1 MHVIVNGRLA
11 ALVLLLGRAASAQSP
26 IEACLLDLGHLHAW
40 KDRGEVPKCLGPAA
54 QCLYGDGMVIRHE
67 PVLRVLLALLLINSD
82 GLLPEGS
89 VVDAGAHLGQEA
101 CFYSALTPS
110 RTVHAVDPVAQN
122 VVLMTRRVNDQG
134 NGRAATAA
142 WANLGARTVQPILAG
157 LGDEDS
163 NMLVD
168 RRIRVGGMVVDGG
181 MARNASG
188 IGPKDPSDAPYA
200 TFVPIYRLDTL
211 FSPTGLWKGESL
223 ALAHLDVEG
232 LEAAVLRGGKQTF
245 TTPRAGGRPIFTVEI
260 SARSYRQRELSVV
273 RGLGEAIANVG
284 YVAYIV
290 NEVCGG
296 PECRNF
302 VCIPKERVE
311 LFERSSVATLMR
323 SGGQLLTRCELTHE
337 LWSCLENSVQ
347 MLRHKKASVP
357 YVSKA
362 LPNLKAALLNAV
374 PRKRAEGRSSAQ
386 RTARTTARAA
396 GSSTRSTM
404 RTPGN
409 SFLKPV
415 PRSAGS
421 STGTVAR
428 AASRPAGAQS
438 PRATT
443 VRRTGGHTD

>member
-1 MHVIVNGRLA
+1 MHGRLA
-11 ALVLLLGRAASAQSP
+11 ALVLLLGRAEAAQSP

-40 KDRGEVPKCLGPAA
+40 KDRGEVPKCLGAAA

-82 GLLPEGS
+82 GLLPDGS

-110 RTVHAVDPVAQN
+110 RIVHALDPVAQN
-122 VVLMTRRVNDQG
+122 VVLMTRRVSENG
-134 NGRAATAA
+134 NGRAATAS
-142 WANLGARTVQPILAG
+142 WWSLGARTVQPLLAG
-157 LGDEDS
+157 LGDDDS
-163 NMLVD
+163 RMLVD
-168 RRIRVGGMVVDGG
+168 RRIRLGGMVVDGG

-188 IGPKDPSDAPYA
+188 GIGPEDAPYV

-211 FSPTGLWKGESL
+211 FAPTGIWKGERL

-232 LEAAVLRGGKQTF
+232 LEAAVLRGGKQTLSN
-245 TTPRAGGRPIFTVEI
+245 PRAGGRPIFTVEI
-260 SARSYRQRELSVV
+260 SARSYRQREFSVV
-273 RGLGEAIANVG
+273 RGLGEAIASVG
-284 YVAYIV
+284 YVAYVV

-323 SGGQLLTRCELTHE
+323 SAGQLLTRCELTHE
-337 LWSCLENSVQ
+337 LWGCFEKSVE
-347 MLRHKKASVP
+347 MLRHKKARVP
-357 YVSKA
+357 YLPSA
-362 LPNLKAALLNAV
+362 LPGLQAAMRNAV
-374 PRKRAEGRSSAQ
+374 PRKRAEARSSAQ
-386 RTARTTARAA
+386 RTARTTARPA

-409 SFLKPV
+409 SLKPV

-428 AASRPAGAQS
+428 AAHRPVTEPADAQS
-438 PRATT
+438 PRAKTI
-443 VRRTGGHTD
+443 RRTGGHTD